1 MKHLLHKLAFA
12 STTAIMLLASTSWA
26 GTYILPPEGTDL
38 FGEVFTIKANEEDT
52 LLDIGRRYGVG
63 FNEMK
68 SANPTVDM
76 WVPGKDTKVTIPT
89 QFILPPG
96 PREGVVVNI
105 AEMRI
110 YYYPKPQKGEAPKV
124 TTFPVSV
131 GRMDWNTPLG
141 ETKIIAKVKDPAWYP
156 PQSIRDEHEADGD
169 PLPRRVPPGPD
180 NPLGQYAMR
189 LGIPG
194 YLIHGTN
201 KPQGLGMRVT
211 HGCIRMYPEDIE
223 YFFSIVP
230 KGTKVRLINAPYKAG
245 WLMDQLYLEAHEL
258 LEEDEVEHT
267 AFSNYEPLVDA
278 VARATEY
285 RVEKIDRFAIKRAS
299 NEKTGVPQLISRS
312 SATIR

>member
-1 MKHLLHKLAFA
+1 MKQTLHILA
-12 STTAIMLLASTSWA
+12 MLTICILPSLSFA
-26 GTYILPPEGTDL
+26 GTYILPPEGIDV
-38 FGEVFTIKANEEDT
+38 FGETFTIKAKEEDT

-68 SANPTVDM
+68 SANPNVDM
-76 WVPGKDTKVTIPT
+76 WVPGKGTAVTIPT

-96 PREGVVVNI
+96 PRDGVVVNV

-110 YYYPKPQKGEAPKV
+110 YFYPKPKDDEKPIV
-124 TTFPVSV
+124 TTFPISV

-141 ETKIIAKVKDPAWYP
+141 ETKITAKVKDPAWYP
-156 PQSIRDEHEADGD
+156 PKSIRDEHEADGD
-169 PLPRRVPPGPD
+169 PLPLRVPPGPD
-180 NPLGQYAMR
+180 NPLGNYAMR

-223 YFFSIVP
+223 YFFNIVP
-230 KGTKVRLINAPYKAG
+230 KGTKVRIINAPYKAG

-258 LEEDEVEHT
+258 LEEDEVEHK
-267 AFSNYEPLVDA
+267 AFDNYEPLVDA
-278 VARATEY
+278 VARATEL
-285 RVEKIDRFAIKRAS
+285 RLEKIDRFAIKRIS
-299 NEKTGVPQLISRS
+299 NEKTGVPQLISRTE
-312 SATIR
+312 ATIR

>member
-1 MKHLLHKLAFA
+1 MKKVLHSILLLISVV
-12 STTAIMLLASTSWA
+12 STNSIA
-26 GTYILPPEGTDL
+26 GTYILPPEGIDI
-38 FGEVFTIKANEEDT
+38 FGETFTIKATEEDT

-68 SANPTVDM
+68 SANPGVDM
-76 WVPGKDTKVTIPT
+76 WVPGKGTTVTIPT

-96 PREGVVVNI
+96 PREGVVVNV

-110 YYYPKPQKGEAPKV
+110 YYYLNPKKNEKPMI
-124 TTFPVSV
+124 TTFPISV

-230 KGTKVRLINAPYKAG
+230 KGTKVRIINAPYKAG
-245 WLMDQLYLEAHEL
+245 WLMDKLYLEAHEL
-258 LEEDEVEHT
+258 LEEDEIQHK
-267 AFSNYEPLVDA
+267 AFDNYEPLVDA
-278 VARATEY
+278 IARATEH
-285 RVEKIDRFAIKRAS
+285 RLEKIDRFAIKQVS
-299 NEKTGVPQLISRS
+299 NEKTGVPQPISRIS
-312 SATIR
+312 TEIQ